1 MFTIDLLK
9 GKGVP
14 VQLKPAMIAIGS
26 IPFVVPVLAAVV
38 LVCFYGGTFMRIAS
52 ARSEIAPLDKKI
64 LEHLPEVKFARKIN
78 TGISNTNKDLNEVAV
93 AIKQFCQFSGI
104 LETLSEELP
113 DSILFKEIKITGVKK
128 KMKLP
133 DPKDSSKK
141 IERRFMKRI
150 MRIDVCG
157 IPSRRTDV
165 AVREYIKWLQEPK
178 ALGSL
183 IERIGI
189 VSEEDGKLNEKAVT
203 LYGIECRFKIR
214 T

>member
-1 MFTIDLLK
+1 MFTIDLLN

-14 VQLKPAMIAIGS
+14 DQLKPAIIAVGS
-26 IPFVVPVLAAVV
+26 VPFVVPVLVAVV
-38 LVCFYGGTFMRIAS
+38 LICFYGGTFVRIAS
-52 ARSEIAPLDKKI
+52 ARSEIAPLDKQI
-64 LEHLPEVKFARKIN
+64 LKHLPEVKFAREIN
-78 TGISNTNKDLNEVAV
+78 AGISDTNKDLNEVAI
-93 AIKQFCQFSGI
+93 AIKQFCQFSGV

-113 DSILFKEIKITGVKK
+113 DSILFKDIKITGVREKVK
-128 KMKLP
+128 IP

-141 IERRFMKRI
+141 VESYLMRRTMQI
-150 MRIDVCG
+150 SVCG

-165 AVREYIKWLQEPK
+165 AVHEYIKRLQKSE

-189 VSEEDGKLNEKAVT
+189 VSEEDCKLDDKTVT
-203 LYGIECRFKIR
+203 LYGIECKFKIR

>member
-14 VQLKPAMIAIGS
+14 EQLKPATVALGS
-26 IPFVVPVLAAVV
+26 VPFVVPVLVAVV
-38 LVCFYGGTFMRIAS
+38 LICLYGATAVRVAS
-52 ARSEIAPLDKKI
+52 AKSEIASLDEKI
-64 LEHLPEVKFARKIN
+64 FEHLPAVKFAREIN
-78 TGISNTNKDLNEVAV
+78 AGINYTNKDLNEVAI
-93 AIKQFCQFSGI
+93 AIKQFCQFTGV

-113 DSILFKEIKITGVKK
+113 DSILFKDIKITGVEDKVK
-128 KMKLP
+128 IP

-141 IERRFMKRI
+141 VESHLMRRTMQI
-150 MRIDVCG
+150 SVCG

-165 AVREYIKWLQEPK
+165 AVHEYIKRLQKSE

-189 VSEEDGKLNEKAVT
+189 VSEEDCKLDNKTVT
-203 LYGIECRFKIR
+203 LYGIECKFRVR

>member
-14 VQLKPAMIAIGS
+14 ERLKPVTVVLGS
-26 IPFVVPVLAAVV
+26 VPFVVPVLVAVV
-38 LVCFYGGTFMRIAS
+38 LICLYGATAVRVAS
-52 ARSEIAPLDKKI
+52 AQTEITSLDEQI
-64 LEHLPEVKFARKIN
+64 FEYLPEVKFAREIN
-78 TGISNTNKDLNEVAV
+78 AGISCTNKDLNEVAI
-93 AIKQFCQFSGI
+93 AIKQFCQFTGV
-104 LETLSEELP
+104 LETLCEELP
-113 DSILFKEIKITGVKK
+113 DSILFKDIRITGVEDKVK
-128 KMKLP
+128 IP

-141 IERRFMKRI
+141 VESHFMKRT
-150 MRIDVCG
+150 MRISVCG

-165 AVREYIKWLQEPK
+165 AVHGYIKRLQKSE

-189 VSEEDGKLNEKAVT
+189 VSEEDCKLDDKTVT
-203 LYGIECRFKIR
+203 LYGIECKFKVR

>member
-14 VQLKPAMIAIGS
+14 DQPKPAMIAVGS
-26 IPFVVPVLAAVV
+26 VPFVVPVLVAVV
-38 LVCFYGGTFMRIAS
+38 LACFYGGTFVRIVS
-52 ARSEIAPLDKKI
+52 ARSEIAPLDKQI
-64 LEHLPEVKFARKIN
+64 LARLPEVKFARKIN
-78 TGISNTNKDLNEVAV
+78 AGISGTNKGLNEVAI

-113 DSILFKEIKITGVKK
+113 DSILFKDIKITGVREKIK
-128 KMKLP
+128 IP

-141 IERRFMKRI
+141 IERRFMRRI
-150 MRIDVCG
+150 MRINVCG

-165 AVREYIKWLQEPK
+165 AVREYIERLQKSK

-189 VSEEDGKLNEKAVT
+189 VSEEDGKLDEKTVT

>member
-14 VQLKPAMIAIGS
+14 VQLKPATIALGS
-26 IPFVVPVLAAVV
+26 VPFVVPVLVAVV
-38 LVCFYGGTFMRIAS
+38 LICLYGATVVRVAGAQ
-52 ARSEIAPLDKKI
+52 SEIASLDEQIFK
-64 LEHLPEVKFARKIN
+64 HLPEAKFAREIN
-78 TGISNTNKDLNEVAV
+78 AGINYTNKDLNEVAI
-93 AIKQFCQFSGI
+93 AIKQFCQFTGV

-113 DSILFKEIKITGVKK
+113 DSILFKDIKITGVGDKVK
-128 KMKLP
+128 IP

-141 IERRFMKRI
+141 VESHLMKRTMQI
-150 MRIDVCG
+150 NVCG

-165 AVREYIKWLQEPK
+165 AVHEYIKRLQKSE

-189 VSEEDGKLNEKAVT
+189 VSEEDGKLDNKTVT
-203 LYGIECRFKIR
+203 LYGIECKFKVR

>member
-14 VQLKPAMIAIGS
+14 DQLKPTMIAIGS
-26 IPFVVPVLAAVV
+26 VPFVVPVLAAVV
-38 LVCFYGGTFMRIAS
+38 LVCFYGGTFVRIAG
-52 ARSEIAPLDKKI
+52 AKSEIAPLEKEI
-64 LEHLPEVKFARKIN
+64 LEHLPEVKFAREIN
-78 TGISNTNKDLNEVAV
+78 AGISNTNKDLNEVGV

-113 DSILFKEIKITGVKK
+113 DSILFKEIKVTGVREKK
-128 KMKLP
+128 KMP
-133 DPKDSSKK
+133 DPKDPSKQ
-141 IERRFMKRI
+141 INGRFMKRV
-150 MRIDVCG
+150 MRISVCG
-157 IPSRRTDV
+157 IPSRKTDV
-165 AVREYIKWLQEPK
+165 AVHEYINRLQESK

-189 VSEEDGKLNEKAVT
+189 VSEEDSKLDEKTVT

>member
-14 VQLKPAMIAIGS
+14 DQLKPATIALGS
-26 IPFVVPVLAAVV
+26 VPFVVPVLVAVV
-38 LVCFYGGTFMRIAS
+38 LICLYGATAVRVVS
-52 ARSEIAPLDKKI
+52 AKSEIKSLDEQIFK
-64 LEHLPEVKFARKIN
+64 HLPEVKFAREIN
-78 TGISNTNKDLNEVAV
+78 AGINYTNKDLNEVAI
-93 AIKQFCQFSGI
+93 AIKQFCQFTGV

-113 DSILFKEIKITGVKK
+113 DSLLFEDIKITGVREKVK
-128 KMKLP
+128 IP

-150 MRIDVCG
+150 MRISVCG
-157 IPSRRTDV
+157 IPSQKTDV
-165 AVREYIKWLQEPK
+165 AVREYIERLQKSK

-189 VSEEDGKLNEKAVT
+189 VSEEDSKLDEKTVT